1 MSWEMRLIR
10 PITPRKGKPIETL
23 SDARAYVLTL
33 PKTEQA
39 KPHVVAGVKAL
50 MLAADRQVCEF
61 VAQVAVAHIVNGP
74 PKPLGR
80 SKPDRPWIKRKP
92 RT

>member
-1 MSWEMRLIR
+1 MSWDMRLIR
-10 PITPRKGKPIETL
+10 PITPRKGKPIATM

-33 PKTEQA
+33 SKTEQA
-39 KPHVVAGVKAL
+39 KPHVVASVKAL
-50 MLAADRQVCEF
+50 MLAADKQVCEF

-80 SKPDRPWIKRKP
+80 SKPDRPWMKRRP

>member
-1 MSWEMRLIR
+1 MIIR
-10 PITPRKGKPIETL
+10 RRSIQSSKERFLTL

-33 PKTEQA
+33 SKTEQA

-50 MLAADRQVCEF
+50 MLAADKQVCEF

-80 SKPDRPWIKRKP
+80 SKPDRPWMKSKP
-92 RT
+92 RA

>member
-1 MSWEMRLIR
+1 MR
-10 PITPRKGKPIETL
+10 PITPRKGKPIKTL

-33 PKTEQA
+33 SKAEQE

-50 MLAADRQVCEF
+50 MLAADKQVCEF

-74 PKPLGR
+74 PKTLGG
-80 SKPDRPWIKRKP
+80 SKPDRPSMKWRS
-92 RT
+92 RA

>member
-1 MSWEMRLIR
+1 MSWDMRLIR
-10 PITPRKGKPIETL
+10 PITPRKGKPIVTL

-33 PKTEQA
+33 PRAEQA
-39 KPHVVAGVKAL
+39 KPHVVAGVKSL

-80 SKPDRPWIKRKP
+80 SKPDYASMKRRP